1 MENRAQTQ
9 KILFYCELAIIFSVF
24 IYLSVPALAT
34 LQSGRYQSH
43 HIVNVIKLLGLALF
57 LTGFTIRIL
66 ARRTLGKYFSTKLR
80 VLEDHEIVVNGV
92 YRFIR
97 HPAYLGLLCIF
108 LAIPLLF
115 YSLYGFI
122 LILLAIPDVLY
133 RIRREE
139 SMLIE
144 RFGSIYEEYM
154 KTTKKLLPYIY

>member
-9 KILFYCELAIIFSVF
+9 KILFYCELAIIFSIL
-24 IYLSVPALAT
+24 IYLSVLALAA
-34 LQSGRYQSH
+34 LHSGKYQSDP
-43 HIVNVIKLLGLALF
+43 IANAVKLLGLTLF
-57 LTGFTIRIL
+57 LTGFTMRIL

-92 YRFIR
+92 YRYIR

-122 LILLAIPDVLY
+122 LILLGIPDVLY

-139 SMLIE
+139 GMLIE
-144 RFGSIYEEYM
+144 RFGSIYKEYT
-154 KTTKKLLPYIY
+154 KKTKKLLPYIY

>member
-1 MENRAQTQ
+1 MKNRAQTQ
-9 KILFYCELAIIFSVF
+9 KILFYYELAMIFSIL
-24 IYLSVPALAT
+24 IYLSVLALAA
-34 LQSGRYQSH
+34 LQSGSYQADS
-43 HIVNVIKLLGLALF
+43 IVNAIKLLGLTLF
-57 LTGFTIRIL
+57 LTGFTMRMI

-80 VLEDHEIVVNGV
+80 VLEDHEIVINGI
-92 YRFIR
+92 YRYIR

-122 LILLAIPDVLY
+122 LILLGIPDVLY

-139 SMLIE
+139 RMLIE
-144 RFGSIYEEYM
+144 RFGATYKEYT